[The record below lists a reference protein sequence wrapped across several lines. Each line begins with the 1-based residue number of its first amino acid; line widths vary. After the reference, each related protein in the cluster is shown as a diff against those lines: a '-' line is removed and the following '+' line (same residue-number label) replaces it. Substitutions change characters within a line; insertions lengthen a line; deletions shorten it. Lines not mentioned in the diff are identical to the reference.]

1 VLVVVA
7 RPLASRNGVKLKVGG
22 GAVVVGERI
31 EEAASAVAV
40 AIKVAI
46 MADLILCE
54 LSEGCAEVVAAVEGW
69 W

>member
-1 VLVVVA
+1 M
-7 RPLASRNGVKLKVGG
+7 KLKVGG

-31 EEAASAVAV
+31 EEAASAEAV
-40 AIKVAI
+40 ARRVAI

-54 LSEGCAEVVAAVEGW
+54 LSEGCAEVVASVEGW